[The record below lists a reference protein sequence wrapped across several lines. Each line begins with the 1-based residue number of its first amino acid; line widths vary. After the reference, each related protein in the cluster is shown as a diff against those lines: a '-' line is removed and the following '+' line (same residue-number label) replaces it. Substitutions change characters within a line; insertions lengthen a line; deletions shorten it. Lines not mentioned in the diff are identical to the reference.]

1 MIDHNELLKQ
11 MIVLLRQLVDN
22 AKKLKE
28 QAISAIDENVFEQFQ
43 EKQDRL
49 MHEIVELDKLIQQ
62 TKPNS
67 ESAPLQLEVEKNLT
81 EFQEINESFVNELHH
96 RLSLIE
102 EPPER

>member
-43 EKQDRL
+43 EKQDLL

-62 TKPNS
+62 TEPNS
-67 ESAPLQLEVEKNLT
+67 ESTALQLEIEKNLT
-81 EFQEINESFVNELHH
+81 EFQEINESFVEQLHH